1 VNQHI
6 ALVRLRQ
13 EEVNRRFMGWFLS
26 SSGGQRQFES
36 LNESGAKAG
45 LNLPTL
51 KRLIMPRPEREE
63 QNRIAEI
70 LDKSTEK
77 MDEYTRRLAK
87 LRLLKTALM
96 QDLLTGKKRVTPLL
110 QINADN

>member
-1 VNQHI
+1 
-6 ALVRLRQ
+6 
-13 EEVNRRFMGWFLS
+13 
-26 SSGGQRQFES
+26 
-36 LNESGAKAG
+36 
-45 LNLPTL
+45 
-51 KRLIMPRPEREE
+51 MPKPEREE
-63 QNRIAEI
+63 QHRIAEI

-87 LRLLKTALM
+87 LRLLKTGLM

>member
-1 VNQHI
+1 
-6 ALVRLRQ
+6 
-13 EEVNRRFMGWFLS
+13 MS
-26 SSGGQRQFES
+26 SRGGQRQFES

-45 LNLPTL
+45 LNLPTI
-51 KRLIMPRPEREE
+51 KRLIMPKPEREE
-63 QNRIAEI
+63 QHRIAEI

-87 LRLLKTALM
+87 LRLLKTGLM